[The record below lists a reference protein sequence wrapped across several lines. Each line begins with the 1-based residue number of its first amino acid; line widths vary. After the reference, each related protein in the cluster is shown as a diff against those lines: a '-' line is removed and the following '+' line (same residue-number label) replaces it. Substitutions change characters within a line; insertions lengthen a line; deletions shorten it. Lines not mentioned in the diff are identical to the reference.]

1 MEYLL
6 KNVKLDKPEKHE
18 LYIRAIKSNK
28 FDNISLPDTLPP
40 LPIKPQVLKK
50 KLELIIQY

>member
-18 LYIRAIKSNK
+18 LYIRAIK

-50 KLELIIQY
+50 N